1 MAQAGLVGWR
11 KQCERGHGSE
21 SSSNKATY
29 KQNRTQAWTECS
41 ECWQLPKGAGF
52 FFFFLKWNLFD
63 RTIPLR
69 NKIP

>member
-11 KQCERGHGSE
+11 KQCERGDGSE
-21 SSSNKATY
+21 SRSNKATY
-29 KQNRTQAWTECS
+29 EQNRTQARTERS
-41 ECWQLPKGAGF
+41 ERWQFPKRADF
-52 FFFFLKWNLFD
+52 FFLLKWNLFD